1 MLSKEFITERGGDR
15 QPETDAEYAARQ
27 AAGEKNLQGLK
38 DFGSRISQGVQNFF
52 KPAAPAAAAPDVPAA
67 NPMAQ
72 DPAQRAAAAAPDVP
86 AASPMSQDPAQ
97 RAQAAAAAAP
107 AASDEA
113 PPPPGG
119 EVRPVPTSTITATE
133 LPSGGMRNAA
143 PTAMK
148 GGYGSGANN
157 PSLAPNVQ
165 GRAEPDADAAK
176 AAAAADA
183 GRQSVKSTETNP
195 ELERMKTNAGISSTA
210 DAKSDIKGAP
220 SFAGQTDEFGGMESP
235 PTATAP
241 RTEKA
246 INPETG
252 QEYDKLATAQ
262 SANDGDAGE
271 ELAKIKANAGLA
283 QSANDGDAGEAQ
295 AAAGGAPAANP
306 MSQDPAQRAQAAA
319 AAPESPAAAEPAPIA
334 AAAPP
339 AAPAPA
345 APAPA
350 AGAASMAG
358 SMRSTGQPA
367 AAAKPAA
374 KSDPAVLKQ
383 QQDLIAKGAKIKAD
397 GIMGPATQ
405 AAIKQF
411 SAAPAA
417 SGTVASAGGGRG
429 FVSPT
434 AADTAATVAAAK
446 PAAAPAKPTAVAAA
460 KPAAAPAKPTAVAA
474 AKPAAAPATAAA
486 KLPAPQTGAAG
497 QAARAASGKAPTQ
510 VAARQSTAAV
520 MESQEINRM
529 RFLAG
534 LTKD

>member
-1 MLSKEFITERGGDR
+1 MLSKEFLIEAPPVNPVTGDPYTPAER
-15 QPETDAEYAARQ
+15 DAEYAKNQ
-27 AAGEKNLQGLK
+27 AQGQKNLQGLK
-38 DFGSRISQGVQNFF
+38 DFGNKLLGRAPAPAPAPAPAATAHNPEADLDPAIMKARYDQEAAAR
-52 KPAAPAAAAPDVPAA
+52 KAAPADA
-67 NPMAQ
+67 
-72 DPAQRAAAAAPDVP
+72 
-86 AASPMSQDPAQ
+86 
-97 RAQAAAAAAP
+97 
-107 AASDEA
+107 A

-119 EVRPVPTSTITATE
+119 EARPVPSSIITPTE
-133 LPSGGMRNAA
+133 LPPMPVKSFAEPAGTA
-143 PTAMK
+143 PAPMK
-148 GGYGSGANN
+148 GGYGSGMNN
-157 PSLAPNVQ
+157 PSVAPKT
-165 GRAEPDADAAK
+165 AAAPATDAA
-176 AAAAADA
+176 AQYAAADA
-183 GRQSVKSTETNP
+183 GRVAVKSTETNP

-319 AAPESPAAAEPAPIA
+319 AAPEAPAAAPEAPVKA
-334 AAAPP
+334 FAEPP
-339 AAPAPA
+339 AAPAAPATPA
-345 APAPA
+345 APAA
-350 AGAASMAG
+350 
-358 SMRSTGQPA
+358 PA
-367 AAAKPAA
+367 AAKLPTRPGQQTSGPATRTAA

-411 SAAPAA
+411 AAAP
-417 SGTVASAGGGRG
+417 VAGGGRG
-429 FVSPT
+429 VVSPT
-434 AADTAATVAAAK
+434 AADTAA
-446 PAAAPAKPTAVAAA
+446 AVAAA
-460 KPAAAPAKPTAVAA
+460 KPAVPAKPAAVAA
-474 AKPAAAPATAAA
+474 TKPAAAPAA

-497 QAARAASGKAPTQ
+497 QAARAASGKAPTP
-510 VAARQSTAAV
+510 VSTRQSTAAV

-534 LTKD
+534 LSKD

>member
-1 MLSKEFITERGGDR
+1 MLSKEFLREAPQINPATGDPYTPAER
-15 QPETDAEYAARQ
+15 DAEYAKNQ
-27 AAGEKNLQGLK
+27 AQGAKNLQGLK
-38 DFGSRISQGVQNFF
+38 DFGSKVSQGVQNFF
-52 KPAAPAAAAPDVPAA
+52 KPAATPAAAPAPDVAAA

-72 DPAQRAAAAAPDVP
+72 DPAQQAAPAPAQTSTPASEP
-86 AASPMSQDPAQ
+86 AASGVEIGAPMPRPAIQ
-97 RAQAAAAAAP
+97 
-107 AASDEA
+107 
-113 PPPPGG
+113 
-119 EVRPVPTSTITATE
+119 ATE

-148 GGYGSGANN
+148 GGYGSGADN
-157 PSLAPNVQ
+157 PSLAPNTQ

-195 ELERMKTNAGISSTA
+195 ELKSAA
-210 DAKSDIKGAP
+210 DK
-220 SFAGQTDEFGGMESP
+220 
-235 PTATAP
+235 
-241 RTEKA
+241 
-246 INPETG
+246 
-252 QEYDKLATAQ
+252 
-262 SANDGDAGE
+262 
-271 ELAKIKANAGLA
+271 ELAQIKANAGLPA
-283 QSANDGDAGEAQ
+283 AEHNPEAELDSTILKTRQ
-295 AAAGGAPAANP
+295 DQEAAARKAAEAPAA
-306 MSQDPAQRAQAAA
+306 
-319 AAPESPAAAEPAPIA
+319 APAAEPAPVA
-334 AAAPP
+334 AAAPAP
-339 AAPAPA
+339 AAPA

-358 SMRSTGQPA
+358 SMRSTGQP
-367 AAAKPAA
+367 AAKPAA

-417 SGTVASAGGGRG
+417 SGTVAAAGGGRG

-446 PAAAPAKPTAVAAA
+446 P
-460 KPAAAPAKPTAVAA
+460 AAPAKPTAVAA

-510 VAARQSTAAV
+510 VAARQSQSAV

-534 LTKD
+534 LIKDQK